1 LFFGKNPNIFVP
13 HYLNQTPMQS
23 LISPESNLTLFF
35 VIAGAA
41 AFGLYSEHKK
51 WFGKLSGILVTM
63 ISMSLLAMAGVV
75 PVASNPTIKV
85 DVYEMVFSYF
95 IPISIPML
103 LFSSNILKI
112 VKESGKLLVAYI
124 LGAIGIV
131 LGCFIAFWFI
141 DLGPDSGNTAGVIA
155 ATLIGGSVNF
165 IAAAE
170 ILNFSTNPLF
180 TATIAV
186 DNFVSNLYTLFLFL
200 TPSLLFLSRFFVKPK
215 KENEVEDPA
224 KSEKAQ
230 FPMTLE
236 RIAVS
241 VFIAALIAG
250 IGNLL
255 APYLQDLL
263 HTKLNLSIL
272 VITVFAVLA
281 ANLFPKRL
289 KPLEDT
295 AFSLGLWMMYIFLAV
310 IGAATNMTQIFS
322 IGPAVLGFYLT
333 IMIFHFLFMLAL
345 AKLFKLDVYEVVI
358 SSAAN
363 IMGPSVAA
371 PMAASMGQKKLV
383 TPGILVGILGYIIGT
398 FIGVS
403 IALYLS

>member
-1 LFFGKNPNIFVP
+1 
-13 HYLNQTPMQS
+13 MQS
-23 LISPESNLTLFF
+23 FISPDNNIVLFF
-35 VIAGAA
+35 VITGAA
-41 AFGLYSEHKK
+41 AFGIYSEHKK

-75 PVASNPTIKV
+75 PVASNPNIKV
-85 DVYEMVFSYF
+85 EVYDLVFSYF

-103 LFSSNILKI
+103 LFSSNIVKI

-131 LGCFIAFWFI
+131 IGCFIAFGLI
-141 DLGPDSGNTAGVIA
+141 GLGPDSGKTAGVIA

-170 ILNFSTNPLF
+170 ALNFSTNPLF

-215 KENEVEDPA
+215 KENQIEEV
-224 KSEKAQ
+224 KSDSKT
-230 FPMTLE
+230 FPMTME
-236 RIAVS
+236 RVAVS

-250 IGNLL
+250 LGSMIAPFLQNLL
-255 APYLQDLL
+255 QTDI
-263 HTKLNLSIL
+263 NLSIL
-272 VITVFAVLA
+272 IITVLAVLA
-281 ANLFPKRL
+281 ANLFPKLLR
-289 KPLEDT
+289 PLEDT
-295 AFSLGLWMMYIFLAV
+295 AFSVGLWMMYVFLAI
-310 IGAATNMTQIFS
+310 IGAATNIQQIFS
-322 IGPAVLGFYLT
+322 IGPAVLAFYLA
-333 IMIFHFLFMLAL
+333 IMLFHFVFLLSL

-383 TPGILVGILGYIIGT
+383 TPGILVGILGYVIGT

-403 IALYLS
+403 IAIYLS

>member
-1 LFFGKNPNIFVP
+1 
-13 HYLNQTPMQS
+13 MQS
-23 LISPESNLTLFF
+23 LISPDSNMLLFF
-35 VIAGAA
+35 IVAGAA
-41 AFGLYSEHKK
+41 AFGIYSEHKK

-75 PVASNPTIKV
+75 PVASNPNIKV
-85 DVYEMVFSYF
+85 EVYELVFSYF

-103 LFSSNILKI
+103 LFSSNIVKI

-131 LGCFIAFWFI
+131 LGCFLAFGFI
-141 DLGPDSGNTAGVIA
+141 NLGPDSGKTAGVIA

-170 ILNFSTNPLF
+170 ALNFSTNPLF

-215 KENEVEDPA
+215 AENRIEETGSGKKE
-224 KSEKAQ
+224 
-230 FPMTLE
+230 FPITIE

-250 IGNLL
+250 AGNFVS
-255 APYLQDLL
+255 PYLQSLL
-263 HTKLNLSIL
+263 NTDINLSIL
-272 VITVFAVLA
+272 IITVFAVLA
-281 ANLFPKRL
+281 ANLFPKFL
-289 KPLEDT
+289 QPLENT
-295 AFSLGLWMMYIFLAV
+295 AFSIGLWMMYVFLAV
-310 IGAATNMTQIFS
+310 IGAATNIQQIFS
-322 IGPAVLGFYLT
+322 IGPAVLAFYLC
-333 IMIFHFLFMLAL
+333 IMLFHFLFLMFL

-383 TPGILVGILGYIIGT
+383 TPGILVGILGYVIGT

-403 IALYLS
+403 IAIYLT

>member
-1 LFFGKNPNIFVP
+1 
-13 HYLNQTPMQS
+13 MQS
-23 LISPESNLTLFF
+23 LISPESNMVLFF
-35 VIAGAA
+35 VVAGAA
-41 AFGLYSEHKK
+41 AFGIYSEHKK

-75 PVASNPTIKV
+75 PVASNPNIKV

-103 LFSSNILKI
+103 LFSSNIVKI

-131 LGCFIAFWFI
+131 LGCFLAFNII
-141 DLGPDSGNTAGVIA
+141 DLGPDSGKTAGVIA

-170 ILNFSTNPLF
+170 ALNFSTNPLF

-200 TPSLLFLSRFFVKPK
+200 TPSLLFLARFFVKPK
-215 KENEVEDPA
+215 AENRVEENSA
-224 KSEKAQ
+224 KKAEY
-230 FPMTLE
+230 PITME

-250 IGNLL
+250 AGSFVS
-255 APYLQDLL
+255 PYLQSFLNTDI
-263 HTKLNLSIL
+263 NLSIL
-272 VITVFAVLA
+272 IITVFAVLA
-281 ANLFPKRL
+281 ANLFPKQL
-289 KPLEDT
+289 QPLENT
-295 AFSLGLWMMYIFLAV
+295 AFSVGLWMMYVFLAV
-310 IGAATNMTQIFS
+310 IGAATNIQQIFS
-322 IGPAVLGFYLT
+322 IGPAVLAFYLT
-333 IMIFHFLFMLAL
+333 IMIFHFVFLLAL

-383 TPGILVGILGYIIGT
+383 TPGILVGILGYVIGT

-403 IALYLS
+403 IAIYLS

>member
-1 LFFGKNPNIFVP
+1 MESFISPDSHFILFFIV
-13 HYLNQTPMQS
+13 
-23 LISPESNLTLFF
+23 
-35 VIAGAA
+35 AGAA
-41 AFGLYSEHKK
+41 AFGIFSEHKK

-63 ISMSLLAMAGVV
+63 ISMSILAMLGVL
-75 PVASNPTIKV
+75 PVASNPDVKV
-85 DVYEMVFSYF
+85 EVYDMVFTYF

-103 LFSSNILKI
+103 LFSSNLLKI
-112 VKESGKLLVAYI
+112 VKESGKLLLAYI
-124 LGAIGIV
+124 IGAVGIV
-131 LGCFIAFWFI
+131 LGCFLAFSFI
-141 DLGPDSGNTAGVIA
+141 DLGDDGGNTAGVIA

-170 ILNFSTNPLF
+170 SLNFSTNPMF

-186 DNFVSNLYTLFLFL
+186 DNLVSNLYTLFLFL
-200 TPSLLFLSRFFVKPK
+200 TPSLMFLARFFVKPK
-215 KENEVEDPA
+215 KENSIGSDEDA
-224 KSEKAQ
+224 KIEH
-230 FPMTLE
+230 PITLE

-250 IGNLL
+250 TGAFL
-255 APYLQDLL
+255 APYLQAVINTDI
-263 HTKLNLSIL
+263 NLSIL
-272 VITVFAVLA
+272 LITLLAVLA
-281 ANLFPKRL
+281 ANLFPKLL
-289 KPLEDT
+289 KPLENT
-295 AFSLGLWMMYIFLAV
+295 AFSIGLWMMYIFLAV
-310 IGAATNMTQIFS
+310 IGAATNIHQIFE
-322 IGPAVLGFYLT
+322 IGPAILAFYLT
-333 IMIFHFLFMLAL
+333 IMLFHFLFLLAL

-403 IALYLS
+403 IAIFLS

>member
-1 LFFGKNPNIFVP
+1 
-13 HYLNQTPMQS
+13 MQS
-23 LISPESNLTLFF
+23 FISPDNNIVLFF
-35 VIAGAA
+35 VITGAA
-41 AFGLYSEHKK
+41 AFGIYSEHKK

-75 PVASNPTIKV
+75 PVASNPNIKV
-85 DVYEMVFSYF
+85 EVYDLVFSYF

-103 LFSSNILKI
+103 LFSSNIVKI

-131 LGCFIAFWFI
+131 IGCFIAFGLI
-141 DLGPDSGNTAGVIA
+141 GLGPDSGKTAGVIA

-170 ILNFSTNPLF
+170 ALNFSTNPLF

-215 KENEVEDPA
+215 KENQIEEV
-224 KSEKAQ
+224 KSDSKT
-230 FPMTLE
+230 FPMTME

-250 IGNLL
+250 LGSIIAPFLQNLL
-255 APYLQDLL
+255 QTDI
-263 HTKLNLSIL
+263 NLSIL
-272 VITVFAVLA
+272 IITVLAVLA
-281 ANLFPKRL
+281 ANLFPKLLR
-289 KPLEDT
+289 PLEDT
-295 AFSLGLWMMYIFLAV
+295 AFSVGLWMMYVFLAV
-310 IGAATNMTQIFS
+310 IGAATNIQQIFS
-322 IGPAVLGFYLT
+322 IGPAVLAFYLA
-333 IMIFHFLFMLAL
+333 IMFFHFVFLLSL
-345 AKLFKLDVYEVVI
+345 AKLFKLVVYEVVI

-383 TPGILVGILGYIIGT
+383 TPGILVGILGYVIGT

-403 IALYLS
+403 IAIYLS